1 MTVWK
6 RGTKPSHWYPRRG
19 EVCLIEL
26 DKERPAV
33 VISSDTLNAHSFD
46 VCVIP
51 LSTMEHKAFSLR
63 PKLKMGEGGLS
74 RDSWAKCDQP
84 TTVQQNLVI
93 YPALGSVSSS
103 SLQRIETAVK
113 LALDLS

>member
-1 MTVWK
+1 MTVRK
-6 RGTKPSHWYPRRG
+6 RGTKPSHGYPRRG

-51 LSTMEHKAFSLR
+51 LSTVERKALELQPS
-63 PKLKMGEGGLS
+63 GAH
-74 RDSWAKCDQP
+74 AK
-84 TTVQQNLVI
+84 NE
-93 YPALGSVSSS
+93 A
-103 SLQRIETAVK
+103 R
-113 LALDLS
+113 

>member
-6 RGTKPSHWYPRRG
+6 RGTKPSQWYPRRG

-26 DKERPAV
+26 DKKRPAI
-33 VISSDTLNAHSFD
+33 VISSDTLHAHSFD

-51 LSTMEHKAFSLR
+51 LSTVEHEAFSLR
-63 PKLKMGEGGLS
+63 PKLKMGEGGLN

-84 TTVQQNLVI
+84 TTVEKNLVI
-93 YPALGSVSSS
+93 YPPLGSLSWS